1 MVAPGTAMPERKAA
15 EHGSALQVSSRRAWP
30 GAADER
36 YSTPRRIW
44 SRSML
49 SNSAVKLP
57 SPKPSLPLR
66 WMISKKIGP
75 MQFWVKICSSLRWW
89 VAGAAAVRIWV

>member
-1 MVAPGTAMPERKAA
+1 LPASGAFASAGAELPATA
-15 EHGSALQVSSRRAWP
+15 RR
-30 GAADER
+30 G
-36 YSTPRRIW
+36 IW

-75 MQFWVKICSSLRWW
+75 MRS
-89 VAGAAAVRIWV
+89 G

>member
-1 MVAPGTAMPERKAA
+1 MAGQGPP
-15 EHGSALQVSSRRAWP
+15 
-30 GAADER
+30 

-49 SNSAVKLP
+49 SNSALKLP

-66 WMISKKIGP
+66 WMI
-75 MQFWVKICSSLRWW
+75 
-89 VAGAAAVRIWV
+89 